1 MLTERSNTSLMAL
14 ISEVEA
20 LVSGHLSLVE
30 REVRQLARRLP
41 AHIDRDDLLS
51 AGLTA
56 LVACA
61 RSYRGDAPFAQVAC
75 VRVRGALID
84 HLRTLDWA
92 SRSVRTR
99 ARELQAA
106 EDHLVAALGRTPTAA
121 ELGQL
126 LGVSEREVAAWHHDV
141 QRAATVSL
149 QGVTQET
156 ADLLVREQAP
166 GPEDVVLLRERL
178 GYLRDAI
185 DALPAN
191 LRTVVIRYF
200 LQDRS
205 MADIAAELGVG
216 ESRVSHMRAEA
227 LALLRDGVNAQLDRD
242 LVAEPP
248 SGRAARKR
256 EAYFAEV
263 ATRGTL
269 RSRLAA

>member
-1 MLTERSNTSLMAL
+1 MAL

-20 LVSGHLSLVE
+20 LVSGHLSLVD

-41 AHIDRDDLLS
+41 SHIDRDDLLS

-61 RSYRGDAPFAQVAC
+61 RSHRGDAPFAQVAC
-75 VRVRGALID
+75 IRVRGALID
-84 HLRTLDWA
+84 HLRALDWA

-106 EDHLVAALGRTPTAA
+106 EDDLVAALGRTPTPA

-126 LGVSEREVAAWHHDV
+126 LGVSEREVISWHHDV

-156 ADLLVREQAP
+156 ADLLIRERAP

-185 DALPAN
+185 DALPVN
-191 LRTVVIRYF
+191 LRTVVVRYF

-205 MADIAAELGVG
+205 MAEIAVELGVG

-242 LVAEPP
+242 LVVEPP

>member
-1 MLTERSNTSLMAL
+1 MLTERSKTPLMAA
-14 ISEVEA
+14 ISEVEE
-20 LVSGHLSLVE
+20 LVRGHLTLVD

-41 AHIDRDDLLS
+41 AHVDRDDLLS

-56 LVACA
+56 LVTCA
-61 RSYRGDAPFAQVAC
+61 RRYRGDGLFTQVAC

-84 HLRTLDWA
+84 HLRDLDWA

-99 ARELQAA
+99 ARELQTA
-106 EDHLVAALGRTPTAA
+106 EDDLVAALGRMPTSA

-126 LGVSEREVAAWHHDV
+126 LGMSEREVAASHRDV
-141 QRAATVSL
+141 LRAATVSL
-149 QGVTQET
+149 QGVTPEI
-156 ADLLVREQAP
+156 ADLLARERAP
-166 GPEDVVLLRERL
+166 GPEDVLLLRERL

-185 DALPAN
+185 AALPGS
-191 LRTVVIRYF
+191 LRTVIVGYF

-216 ESRVSHMRAEA
+216 EPRVSHIRAEA

-242 LVAEPP
+242 LVAEPS

-256 EAYFAEV
+256 DAYFAEV

-269 RSRLAA
+269 RSRLTA

>member
-1 MLTERSNTSLMAL
+1 MAL
-14 ISEVEA
+14 SSEVEA
-20 LVSGHLSLVE
+20 LVSGHLSLVD
-30 REVRQLARRLP
+30 REVGQLARRLP
-41 AHIDRDDLLS
+41 PHVDRDDLLS

-61 RSYRGDAPFAQVAC
+61 RSYRGDAPFAHVAR

-106 EDHLVAALGRTPTAA
+106 EDELVAALGRTPTTA
-121 ELGQL
+121 ELAQL
-126 LGVSEREVAAWHHDV
+126 LGVSEREVISWHHDV

-156 ADLLVREQAP
+156 ADLLVRERTP
-166 GPEDVVLLRERL
+166 GPEDVVLLRERF

-185 DALPAN
+185 DALPGN
-191 LRTVVIRYF
+191 LRTVVVRYF

-205 MADIAAELGVG
+205 MADIAEELGVG

-242 LVAEPP
+242 LVAEPL

-269 RSRLAA
+269 RSRLAAWAAA

>member
-1 MLTERSNTSLMAL
+1 MAP

-20 LVSGHLSLVE
+20 LVRGHLALVD

-41 AHIDRDDLLS
+41 AYVDREDLLS

-61 RSYRGDAPFAQVAC
+61 RTYRGTAAFAQVAC

-84 HLRTLDWA
+84 HLRGLDWA
-92 SRSVRTR
+92 SRSVRAR
-99 ARELQAA
+99 ARELQAV
-106 EDHLVAALGRTPTAA
+106 EDGLVAALNRTPTPA
-121 ELGQL
+121 ELGQA
-126 LGVSEREVAAWHHDV
+126 LGVSEREVAAWHNDV
-141 QRAATVSL
+141 RRAATISL
-149 QGVTQET
+149 QGITPET
-156 ADLLVREQAP
+156 ADLLVRERAP
-166 GPEDVVLLRERL
+166 GPEDVLLLRERL

-185 DALPAN
+185 DALPSS
-191 LRTVVIRYF
+191 LRTVIVRYF
-200 LQDRS
+200 LQERS
-205 MADIAAELGVG
+205 MAEIAAELGVG
-216 ESRVSHMRAEA
+216 ESRVSHIRAEA
-227 LALLRDGVNAQLDRD
+227 LVLLRDGVNAQLDRD
-242 LVAEPP
+242 LVTEAP

>member
-1 MLTERSNTSLMAL
+1 MAL

-20 LVSGHLSLVE
+20 LVRDHLSLVE

-41 AHIDRDDLLS
+41 AHVDRDDLLS
-51 AGLTA
+51 AGLIA

-61 RSYRGDAPFAQVAC
+61 RKHRGDEPFTQVAC

-84 HLRTLDWA
+84 HLRGLDWA

-99 ARELQAA
+99 AREIQAA
-106 EDHLVAALGRTPTAA
+106 EDNLVTTLGRMPTPA
-121 ELGQL
+121 ELGQV

-156 ADLLVREQAP
+156 ADLLVRERAP
-166 GPEDVVLLRERL
+166 GPEDVLLLRERL

-185 DALPAN
+185 DALPGN
-191 LRTVVIRYF
+191 LRVVVIGYF
-200 LQDRS
+200 LEERS
-205 MADIAAELGVG
+205 MADIAEELGVG
-216 ESRVSHMRAEA
+216 ESRVSHIRAEA

-242 LVAEPP
+242 LVVEPP

-256 EAYFAEV
+256 EEYFAEV

>member
-1 MLTERSNTSLMAL
+1 MLTERSKTHCMAV
-14 ISEVEA
+14 ISEVEE
-20 LVSGHLSLVE
+20 LVRGHLSLVD
-30 REVRQLARRLP
+30 REARHLARRLP
-41 AHIDRDDLLS
+41 AHVDRDDLLS

-61 RSYRGDAPFAQVAC
+61 RSYRGDGPFTQIVC

-84 HLRTLDWA
+84 HLRGLDWA

-99 ARELQAA
+99 ARDLQAA
-106 EDHLVAALGRTPTAA
+106 EDDLVASLGRMPTQA

-141 QRAATVSL
+141 RRAATVSL
-149 QGVTQET
+149 QGITQET
-156 ADLLVREQAP
+156 ADLLVRERAP
-166 GPEDVVLLRERL
+166 GPEDVLLLRERL

-185 DALPAN
+185 DALPGN
-191 LRTVVIRYF
+191 LRTVIVRYF
-200 LQDRS
+200 LQERS
-205 MADIAAELGVG
+205 MADIAAELGVS
-216 ESRVSHMRAEA
+216 ESRVSHIRAEA
-227 LALLRDGVNAQLDRD
+227 LALLRDGVNAQLDHD

-269 RSRLAA
+269 RSRLAG

>member
-1 MLTERSNTSLMAL
+1 MAL

-20 LVSGHLSLVE
+20 LVRDHLALVD

-41 AHIDRDDLLS
+41 AHVDRDDLRS
-51 AGLTA
+51 AGTIA

-61 RSYRGDAPFAQVAC
+61 RSYRGDGSFAQIAC

-84 HLRTLDWA
+84 HLRGLDWA

-99 ARELQAA
+99 ARELQSV
-106 EDHLVAALGRTPTAA
+106 EDGLVSVLSRMPTPA
-121 ELGQL
+121 ELGQA
-126 LGVSEREVAAWHHDV
+126 LGVSEREVASWHNDV
-141 QRAATVSL
+141 LRATTVSL
-149 QGVTQET
+149 QRVTPEVM
-156 ADLLVREQAP
+156 DLLVRERAP

-185 DALPAN
+185 DALPGN
-191 LRTVVIRYF
+191 LRTVVVRYY
-200 LQDRS
+200 LEERS

-216 ESRVSHMRAEA
+216 ESRVSHIRAEA

-242 LVAEPP
+242 LVAEPA